1 MKIQLTHQES
11 ESIFFDALCN
21 GLNELCYYDLDV
33 RYDEDAYMEA
43 REKLESP
50 CFEDVL
56 MQMLRDGKYIYL
68 HDLNDE
74 DEVHAINLDKVH
86 ENVEKAPLRHLMD
99 AINEDGDATTAD
111 VILQTVF
118 LGEVIFG

>member
-33 RYDEDAYMEA
+33 RYNEDDYREA

>member
-33 RYDEDAYMEA
+33 RYDEDAYREA